1 MKLVIKDAYKNAGK
15 CITKQYGLI
24 FFFFLPIQLVIRPFQ
39 LSVSHV
45 VSLNSST

>member
-1 MKLVIKDAYKNAGK
+1 MKLVIKVAYKNAGK

-24 FFFFLPIQLVIRPFQ
+24 FFFLPIQLVIRPFQ